1 MIILFLLFFII
12 SEDTQ
17 MWLGQIFDFFQ
28 KSEMGGS
35 IKDHTCKKTL
45 EQSFK
50 SFSLK
55 IDTLCFRI
63 LRKWNKSAN
72 NMTIVSVQLSYLRK
86 HSFKLFEET
95 FENSH
100 LWVGETPQMQPIW
113 LCVCL
118 KTHSGEKL
126 HKCSPCF
133 LQLPRPFQLL
143 EYQWEEGRFDKT

>member
-1 MIILFLLFFII
+1 
-12 SEDTQ
+12 
-17 MWLGQIFDFFQ
+17 
-28 KSEMGGS
+28 MGGS

-86 HSFKLFEET
+86 HSVKLFEET

-100 LWVGETPQMQPIW
+100 LWVGETPQMQPI
-113 LCVCL
+113 
-118 KTHSGEKL
+118 
-126 HKCSPCF
+126 
-133 LQLPRPFQLL
+133 
-143 EYQWEEGRFDKT
+143 